1 MVLEEFAFE
10 ATETEEARRIAD
22 WLATNGLPAAAEY
35 AYWRE
40 KLPKSLVIL
49 PDDAFRDFVR
59 HATEVTTRI
68 RLTEQKTVAP
78 GALWTEE
85 HLPTDTLL
93 YAPAHASRLRMSEDR
108 PSTLAEEHAD
118 QEAENVLDWIS
129 DENNI
134 PHRLQLGGNETIG
147 RGLVRLRWYG
157 GAS

>member
-1 MVLEEFAFE
+1 
-10 ATETEEARRIAD
+10 
-22 WLATNGLPAAAEY
+22 
-35 AYWRE
+35 
-40 KLPKSLVIL
+40 VIL

-68 RLTEQKTVAP
+68 RLTEQKTVDP

-93 YAPAHASRLRMSEDR
+93 YAPAYASRLRMSEDK
-108 PSTLAEEHAD
+108 PQALAGEEAG
-118 QEAENVLDWIS
+118 QEAAKVLAWVS
-129 DENNI
+129 DENHVR
-134 PHRLQLGGNETIG
+134 HRLQLGGNETIG